1 MEYFIVP
8 NPKLGLGTMKYSQYY
23 GNRGSD
29 VHKPSVLFLFVFS
42 TYPAAQLPLAVPDLL
57 AHSVEV

>member
-1 MEYFIVP
+1 MEYFINPGIARIMVIEVP
-8 NPKLGLGTMKYSQYY
+8 IFENPLYY
-23 GNRGSD
+23 F
-29 VHKPSVLFLFVFS
+29 VFVFS